1 MTPEEKKLLL
11 DIEQAILNMDIHLE
25 GRRVFEE
32 FANNFTKRRAKERE
46 LEIIGEATNNLL
58 KINPNTNLTSARKIV
73 NLRNRVIHAYDDVAE
88 TIIWKVLVKD
98 LPVLLNEVQSF
109 LAS

>member
-32 FANNFTKRRAKERE
+32 FANNFTKRRAKESWR
-46 LEIIGEATNNLL
+46 
-58 KINPNTNLTSARKIV
+58 
-73 NLRNRVIHAYDDVAE
+73 
-88 TIIWKVLVKD
+88 
-98 LPVLLNEVQSF
+98 
-109 LAS
+109 

>member
-32 FANNFTKRRAKERE
+32 FANNVTKRRAIERE

-58 KINPNTNLTSARKIV
+58 KINSQYEPDFSAQNCEPKKPGNTC
-73 NLRNRVIHAYDDVAE
+73 LRRRR
-88 TIIWKVLVKD
+88 
-98 LPVLLNEVQSF
+98 
-109 LAS
+109 